1 MMGTRK
7 EFFTEKVKE
16 VFHMGLYLPSGLIRG
31 RWFTLYG

>member
-16 VFHMGLYLPSGLIRG
+16 VFHMGLYLPSGLRG